1 MRAHPASRTNLTL
14 KSPLRRAA
22 VAVTASAL
30 LALGLA
36 AGATPASASVSPA
49 CGNGAGE
56 AMCLTFPLPDLAS
69 TGSNVYVGLPLSGA
83 SAIYVDWGD
92 GSAVDGPINA
102 VGAAPVSH
110 YYTVGGTTQAK
121 IYGTSLDWFGTSGSW
136 YGSGSVGSVDSWGG
150 LGLTSLVGALNS
162 STALTS
168 VPATLPSTVTDI
180 SGMFFSS
187 GFAGDDNIGLWD
199 TTNVT
204 GMGGVFQGATHFD
217 ESLGSWKMGSVTDAS
232 GMFNYSG
239 MSVQSYDATLNGWNS
254 QTSNRSLTVGATGLY
269 YSSVGSAAHA
279 ALQTAPFAWVL
290 DDSGP
295 ASEAGLS
302 SVSLSGT
309 EAIRSTLTAGPAA
322 TYQPRLTYQWQSSA
336 TGTGSWSD
344 LVGESHPTLV
354 IPDLQAGRYLRVCV
368 NANNSVGTPA
378 DLCSDATGQIAGI
391 DPSVGTV
398 TITGST
404 VAGSTLT
411 AETPDFNAGVPAATL
426 TYTWSVSNYSNGN
439 LSDLISGQSGSTL
452 LLTDNM
458 IGRYIYVCVNDGVS
472 LFPPCSS
479 VPLTGPITGIAPAL
493 ISVTVG
499 GTKAVHS
506 TVTATVGVVGAPA
519 PELFYKWESSANG
532 TTGWTT
538 VGDSVSTYV
547 IPLSQFQR
555 YLRVTVTAKSDGYQ
569 DAVRTSL
576 PARVTGA
583 ATPNVPRS
591 VKGLAGDKSVVVS
604 WTAPADNGGAAINYY
619 KVTATPKVGS
629 ATRTCT
635 TATGSAL
642 SCQVTG
648 LAAGVAYRFTVK
660 AHNSVGFGAASTQSA
675 TVTPIGITWTKSG
688 KVMTAKFKPVSG
700 ATKYTETSTG
710 ATKTSGVCKVAGSGS
725 ARRVT
730 CVITLKTGKSSLT
743 VSVLKTKTVLAKAT
757 KVQTV

>member
-1 MRAHPASRTNLTL
+1 MRAIPAGSTNLTL

-69 TGSNVYVGLPLSGA
+69 TGSNVYVSLPLSGA
-83 SAIYVDWGD
+83 SDIYVDWGD
-92 GSAVDGPINA
+92 GSSVDGPITA

-254 QTSNRSLTVGATGLY
+254 RAASQSLTVGATGLY
-269 YSSVGSAAHA
+269 YSSAGSAAHA
-279 ALQTAPFAWVL
+279 ALQVTPNGWTL
-290 DDSGP
+290 DDAGP
-295 ASEAGLS
+295 ASEAQIIGAS
-302 SVSLSGT
+302 ISGT
-309 EAIRSTLTAGPAA
+309 EQIRQTLQVNA
-322 TYQPRLTYQWQSSA
+322 TTSGQPQIGYQWRYSS
-336 TGTGSWSD
+336 TGFSPWTNIDGA
-344 LVGESHPTLV
+344 VGRTLV
-354 IPDLQAGRYLRVCV
+354 VPDSVFGKYLQVVVIAD
-368 NANNSVGTPA
+368 NSVGTPA
-378 DLCSDATGQIAGI
+378 TVFAGPTNLIAGI

-411 AETPDFNAGVPAATL
+411 AETPDFTAGVPAATL
-426 TYTWSVSNYSNGN
+426 TYTWSVSDSSVGAG
-439 LSDLISGQSGSTL
+439 SDLIQGQSGSTL

-458 IGRYIYVCVNDGVS
+458 IGRYIYVCVSAGTVS
-472 LFPPCSS
+472 SCSP
-479 VPLTGPITGIAPAL
+479 VPLTGPITGIAPNVT
-493 ISVTVG
+493 SVTVW
-499 GTKAVHS
+499 GTKAVRS
-506 TVTATVGVVGAPA
+506 TVSARVSSAGAPT

-538 VGDSVSTYV
+538 VGDSASTYV
-547 IPLSQFQR
+547 IPTSQYLR
-555 YLRVTVTAKSDGYQ
+555 YLRVTVTAKSDGYP
-569 DAVRTSL
+569 DSVLTSAAV
-576 PARVTGA
+576 RVTGA
-583 ATPNVPRS
+583 ATPTAPRS
-591 VKGLAGDKSVVVS
+591 VKGLAGDKSVFVS
-604 WTAPADNGGAAINYY
+604 WTGPVDNGGAAINYY
-619 KVTATPKVGS
+619 KVTATPNVGS

-635 TATGSAL
+635 TATGSVL

-660 AHNSVGFGAASTQSA
+660 AHNSVGFGAASSQSA

-710 ATKTSGVCKVAGSGS
+710 ATKTSGACTVAGSGS

-730 CVITLKTGKSSLT
+730 CVITLKTGKSTLT
-743 VSVLKTKTVLAKAT
+743 VSVLKTKTVLAKTT